1 MPGALSDHQC
11 SARPMAKEANSKE
24 TSGARRGSSTHR
36 GRPSGSRPE
45 SNSDPDR
52 MAAKRGLAQGMA
64 RASAIGEESTAI
76 SRTVIEP
83 LLPHQ
88 DPALVVR
95 RKLTDPEFSRFTCF
109 VPCSLSRRRMPLD
122 GPSME
127 GTKRHAGGAIDLH
140 NTPLKPQCNGSRT
153 AKLWVQSHPNS
164 SSPHG

>member
-1 MPGALSDHQC
+1 MYERCLELYRTISAQHAQWQKKRTRKRRQALDEEVRRIAGDLR
-11 SARPMAKEANSKE
+11 AR
-24 TSGARRGSSTHR
+24 G
-36 GRPSGSRPE
+36 PE

-88 DPALVVR
+88 DPSLVVR

-127 GTKRHAGGAIDLH
+127 GTKRHAGAPSTFITPPETASAYLAGIGWHGARGA
-140 NTPLKPQCNGSRT
+140 P
-153 AKLWVQSHPNS
+153 
-164 SSPHG
+164 